1 MPGGQGTQGQSTS
14 GAASKLPV
22 WAAPVAIL
30 VVIVALI
37 AAGRKNSDVV
47 ENPLVDLAILTV
59 GVFAFA
65 AAFRWIGTKLNA
77 PGLATF
83 FGQPIAVPSGTSAY

>member
-1 MPGGQGTQGQSTS
+1 MSSTS
-14 GAASKLPV
+14 SNEQTSSKGTGLPAWV
-22 WAAPVAIL
+22 APVAIAI
-30 VVIVALI
+30 VV
-37 AAGRKNSDVV
+37 AAIFFGGKKNDDIV

-65 AAFRWIGTKLNA
+65 AGFRWAATKLNA

-83 FGQPIAVPSGTSAY
+83 FGQPVAISSNSPAY